1 MNPVQRGY
9 LYALLATIC
18 GSLVYLFS
26 KAALLEV
33 SLAQFGFW
41 WFALALVWNSAMAV
55 HPKGG
60 FSLKGLGRADYKTL
74 ILMGLVEIV
83 ATTSLYAAIAI
94 ADNPTVPSFLRNLE
108 YLFISLL
115 GMILLSEKYS
125 RLSGIGALLVLT
137 GAFFVGLKTVNL
149 KGLLST
155 TSALMLLSTSF
166 YAIRTI
172 LAKKHIKEIGPVM
185 LAINRAI
192 FLLLFASL
200 FLVLNN
206 EPILIPG
213 QAFLNI
219 LAGSFVG
226 PFLTSV
232 FQYSALR
239 YIEASRAA
247 IVQSTT
253 GMFVLGGSL
262 LMFGLL
268 PTDLQM
274 AGGAVTVFG
283 VALMMR
289 ARKISG

>member
-1 MNPVQRGY
+1 MNPAKRGY

-55 HPKGG
+55 HPRGG
-60 FSLKGLGRADYKTL
+60 FSLKGLGLADYKTL

-94 ADNPTVPSFLRNLE
+94 AENPTVPSFLRNLE

-115 GMILLSEKYS
+115 GMILLSERYS
-125 RLSGIGALLVLT
+125 RLSGTGALLVLS
-137 GAFFVGLKTVNL
+137 GAFLVGLKTGNL

-200 FLVLNN
+200 FLILNN
-206 EPILIPG
+206 DSLLIPG
-213 QAFLNI
+213 KAFLNI

-268 PTDLQM
+268 PSGLQM
-274 AGGAVTVFG
+274 AGGAVTVAG

-289 ARKISG
+289 ARKLSD

>member
-1 MNPVQRGY
+1 MNPAKRGY

-55 HPKGG
+55 HPRGG
-60 FSLKGLGRADYKTL
+60 FSLKGLGLADYKTL

-115 GMILLSEKYS
+115 GMILLSERYS
-125 RLSGIGALLVLT
+125 RLSGTGALLVLS
-137 GAFFVGLKTVNL
+137 GAFLVGLKTGNL

-200 FLVLNN
+200 FLILNN
-206 EPILIPG
+206 DSLLIPG
-213 QAFLNI
+213 KAFLNI

-232 FQYSALR
+232 FQYSALS

-268 PTDLQM
+268 PSGLQM
-274 AGGAVTVFG
+274 AGGAVTVAG

-289 ARKISG
+289 ARKLSG

>member
-1 MNPVQRGY
+1 MNPVKRGY
-9 LYALLATIC
+9 LYAFLATLC

-33 SLAQFGFW
+33 GLAQFGFW
-41 WFALALVWNSAMAV
+41 WFALALMWNSAMAV

-60 FSLKGLGRADYKTL
+60 FSIRALSRSDYKIL
-74 ILMGLVEIV
+74 LLMGLVEII

-94 ADNPTVPSFLRNLE
+94 ADNPTLPSFLRNLE
-108 YLFISLL
+108 YLFISIL
-115 GMILLSEKYS
+115 GMILLSERYS
-125 RLSGIGALLVLT
+125 RLSGT
-137 GAFFVGLKTVNL
+137 GAFLVLSGAFLVGLKTGSL
-149 KGLLST
+149 KGLLSD
-155 TSALMLLSTSF
+155 TSVLMLLSTSF
-166 YAIRTI
+166 YAFRTI

-185 LAINRAI
+185 LAVNRAI

-200 FLVLNN
+200 FLILNN
-206 EPILIPG
+206 ESLLIPG
-213 QAFLNI
+213 KALLNI

-268 PTDLQM
+268 PTDLQII
-274 AGGAVTVFG
+274 GGAVTVVG